1 MATLITLVKVLLT
14 PVQDGFQIMIRY
26 DLYYPSDCW
35 TFFGHLLWGLERT
48 CGNQAQDRSVYLGSR
63 CLSDRRVSFS
73 DHSNHVN
80 QTSKSLPVRW
90 DPPLYNEGAR
100 AGLSIIH

>member
-48 CGNQAQDRSVYLGSR
+48 CGNQPKIGVSISAVVVVAIAAF
-63 CLSDRRVSFS
+63 LSAIMAI
-73 DHSNHVN
+73 NVN

>member
-48 CGNQAQDRSVYLGSR
+48 CGNQAKDSR
-63 CLSDRRVSFS
+63 CHSDRRVSFS
-73 DHSNHVN
+73 DHGN
-80 QTSKSLPVRW
+80 QCKPDLQIVTC
-90 DPPLYNEGAR
+90 
-100 AGLSIIH
+100 

>member
-1 MATLITLVKVLLT
+1 MATLITLIKVLLT

-63 CLSDRRVSFS
+63 CRSDRRVSFS
-73 DHSNHVN
+73 DHGN
-80 QTSKSLPVRW
+80 QCKPDLQIVTC
-90 DPPLYNEGAR
+90 
-100 AGLSIIH
+100 